1 MTSHHHSVSRDAY
14 LVVRKEFAVVHSPF
28 SVSGTDSGTLFTESS
43 FFTRH
48 ARRFTGA
55 PAAFFTLLLVV
66 AGCVQGPD
74 YKKPD
79 VAVPA
84 AWDAMATGAPHSG
97 IALSTARLPEAN
109 WWREFQNEE
118 LNGLIEQ
125 ALERNHDVRRAA
137 SRVLEGRAALMAAGA
152 GLYPQVNVQSQ
163 YSRIEISKNTL
174 AGLALAGG
182 RATPQTFATP
192 GTGFDLWNGAADLS
206 WELDLWGRIRRGM
219 EAASAEASALEQ
231 DHRAVALALI
241 SDVGQAYFRLRELDE
256 QVVIADKNLAGRK
269 DSLDIIHSRTSV
281 GLASELDVKRAEVLV
296 AESAAQIP
304 EFQRLR
310 AVELH
315 RIEVLTGATPG
326 ALSLP
331 SKPLRTVAAQPEIPV
346 GLPSQLLERRPDI
359 LQAER
364 TLIAANAR
372 IGEARAYFFPA
383 LSITGQGGLQSVEFS
398 NWFNGNSRTF
408 TIGPAVTLP
417 IFLGG
422 TNVARLDQA
431 EARYE
436 QMLESYQQTILNA
449 FREVADQL
457 VSIRSRTEQRDRQ
470 REQVKASE
478 TALELAQIRYRE
490 GLVTYLDV
498 LEAER
503 TVLTAETQLVQTERA
518 RLTDMVT
525 LFKALGGGWDAAPQA
540 QPMPSPFRPPSAS
553 PLLGG

>member
-1 MTSHHHSVSRDAY
+1 M
-14 LVVRKEFAVVHSPF
+14 
-28 SVSGTDSGTLFTESS
+28 G
-43 FFTRH
+43 
-48 ARRFTGA
+48 
-55 PAAFFTLLLVV
+55 
-66 AGCVQGPD
+66 
-74 YKKPD
+74 
-79 VAVPA
+79 
-84 AWDAMATGAPHSG
+84 TGAPHSG
-97 IALSTARLPEAN
+97 VALSTARLPEAN

-125 ALERNHDVRRAA
+125 ALDRNHDVRRAA
-137 SRVLEGRAALMAAGA
+137 SRVMEGRAALMAAGA

-231 DHRAVALALI
+231 DHRAVVLALI

-256 QVVIADKNLAGRK
+256 QVAIAEKNLAGRK
-269 DSLDIIHSRTSV
+269 DSVDIIQSRVSV

-304 EFQRLR
+304 ELQRLR

-331 SKPLRTVAAQPEIPV
+331 SKPLRTVATQPEIPV

-436 QMLESYQQTILNA
+436 QMLENYQQTILNA

-470 REQVKASE
+470 REQVQASE

-525 LFKALGGGWDAAPQA
+525 LFKALGGGWDAAPQV
-540 QPMPSPFRPPSAS
+540 QPMPSPFRPPSSS